1 MILGLSLVAL
11 LVTAFLVV
19 TFNSLTRLRQLSRN
33 AWADIDVQ
41 LKRRHDLVPLLV
53 DAVRGHAG
61 YERGTLESVVEA
73 RNRAQAATG
82 PAAAGDAEAALG
94 KGVQRL
100 LLLAEAYPEL
110 GAARSFLDL
119 QHSLVEIED
128 HLQSARRYY
137 NAVVRDLNTRMQQ
150 FPANLVAGAMGFHPA
165 EFFGLDDPSD
175 AAVPQVNL

>member
-61 YERGTLESVVEA
+61 YERGTLESAVTTITSCAPSMLWLLVMTMPEGSTSTPEPSE
-73 RNRAQAATG
+73 RAT
-82 PAAAGDAEAALG
+82 
-94 KGVQRL
+94 
-100 LLLAEAYPEL
+100 
-110 GAARSFLDL
+110 
-119 QHSLVEIED
+119 
-128 HLQSARRYY
+128 
-137 NAVVRDLNTRMQQ
+137 
-150 FPANLVAGAMGFHPA
+150 
-165 EFFGLDDPSD
+165 
-175 AAVPQVNL
+175 